1 MILERGGLETLLE
14 MAVSGKIQ
22 VHNEIPKEEVEVGPL
37 VANGILY
44 IAPDLSI
51 YTKRNVSHQI

>member
-14 MAVSGKIQ
+14 MAVSGTIQ

-37 VANGILY
+37 VADGIQIY
-44 IAPDLSI
+44 I
-51 YTKRNVSHQI
+51 YTIVSHQI